1 MQGKLQGLN
10 IHYIPHSQGNNI
22 IKYEN
27 DLI

>member
-1 MQGKLQGLN
+1 MQGRLQEFN
-10 IHYIPHSQGNNI
+10 IHNIPHFQGNNI